1 MNIKDL
7 SLKDLQPEIRRN
19 RITVKQYTENDIPD
33 ILSFEKRLREEEDGW
48 GWEIDEPYMK
58 SVAQSFR
65 DSRFKNAV
73 SLLAYMN
80 NRVVGRIDAVLIP
93 SHFDGSVKAYLDW
106 ICVLKS
112 CRHQG
117 VGQALLQELKKTL
130 KEQGT
135 DTLIA
140 LTASN
145 EEAQRFYKSIPD
157 SEMHDIGIWIDI
169 K

>member
-1 MNIKDL
+1 MREANERE
-7 SLKDLQPEIRRN
+7 S
-19 RITVKQYTENDIPD
+19 ITVKPYTEQEIQDV
-33 ILSFEKRLREEEDGW
+33 LAFERQLRVEENFW
-48 GWEIDEPYMK
+48 GWEIDEPYIK
-58 SVAQSFR
+58 SVTASFR
-65 DSRFKNAV
+65 DRRFSNAI
-73 SLLAYMN
+73 SLLAWQHG
-80 NRVVGRIDAVLIP
+80 RVIGRIDAVLIP

-117 VGQALLQELKKTL
+117 AAQKLLSALREQLKAL
-130 KEQGT
+130 GV

-145 EEAQRFYKSIPD
+145 DEAQRFYRAVPD
-157 SEMHDIGIWIDI
+157 SEMRDIGIWIDI